1 MAGGF
6 PLAYAAGGVALESLV
21 APTRA
26 AARAAILGV
35 VAVTGIAIAPMAL
48 PILDPPAFIR
58 YASALGGKPSSDEKH
73 RMGPLPQHFAD
84 QFGWEAMARKVKDAY
99 DRLPP
104 EEQAVTT
111 IYGSNYGEAGTVDF
125 FGGALGLPPAVSGHN
140 AYFMWG
146 PPKDGRGK
154 VLIAIGEDREDLL
167 ETYEEVE
174 DAGTTDEPLAMPYE
188 NGIHIYVCRKLRRPL
203 EQVWPETKHYI

>member
-1 MAGGF
+1 M
-6 PLAYAAGGVALESLV
+6 
-21 APTRA
+21 
-26 AARAAILGV
+26 
-35 VAVTGIAIAPMAL
+35 
-48 PILDPPAFIR
+48 
-58 YASALGGKPSSDEKH
+58 
-73 RMGPLPQHFAD
+73 
-84 QFGWEAMARKVKDAY
+84 
-99 DRLPP
+99 
-104 EEQAVTT
+104 
-111 IYGSNYGEAGTVDF
+111 
-125 FGGALGLPPAVSGHN
+125 SGHN